1 MAGKSYQASGSPG
14 PGRLLTQMA
23 ADSAARDAAGLSLQD
38 VSGKRKQPARSDS
51 GYLSCIFAVRLL

>member
-38 VSGKRKQPARSDS
+38 VSGEVEPNHQV
-51 GYLSCIFAVRLL
+51 I